1 MSFLEGVHGSCTDA
15 CGRSWSCR
23 VSHPKGCSVGAL
35 GPGEAEDRLSSR
47 RRGSNLIKID
57 GWPLPGPSGP
67 TLSPR
72 HFWTHFGFLLEAPT
86 GPALFPR
93 GQGSAAVTPPAPRSA
108 PARAPRAPTE
118 ERRPGAAAA
127 AGPSTSPGD
136 GPALG
141 ASGAKLPRS
150 PLPGTMGP
158 ALFALLQHRRRPDP
172 ANPVY
177 HHLPRTY

>member
-1 MSFLEGVHGSCTDA
+1 M
-15 CGRSWSCR
+15 
-23 VSHPKGCSVGAL
+23 
-35 GPGEAEDRLSSR
+35 RL
-47 RRGSNLIKID
+47 K
-57 GWPLPGPSGP
+57 
-67 TLSPR
+67 
-72 HFWTHFGFLLEAPT
+72 WTHFYFSCEVTSKSRSSSKNNFFNSNVFNSNVFLKW
-86 GPALFPR
+86 
-93 GQGSAAVTPPAPRSA
+93 GSIFAYSIEEVEVHFKTRSSSKTNFFYA
-108 PARAPRAPTE
+108 NSNVIQSTLVHS
-118 ERRPGAAAA
+118 RRSGSRTCFNQITAA